1 MRTLLY
7 LIFTILFQSN
17 TTYVVAQQSHGFSSS
32 KISFSQI
39 EDTVIQH
46 ELATF
51 TTTGKYMLQNSLSM
65 PQLTEIPIGNCSESG
80 VSFYKYWGKGS
91 SEIHLHFKLNSQNK
105 ILDSIFLV
113 IKSHLW
119 VRIPEHTLTGIDNLY
134 PCPAITD
141 NKHKKI
147 YSPHYKAFE
156 SKDKLRCYIYLQGG
170 SDSNRYEA
178 TWVISGSRYA
188 AFVADYIPL
197 N

>member
-1 MRTLLY
+1 MRALPY
-7 LIFTILFQSN
+7 LIFIILFHSI
-17 TTYVVAQQSHGFSSS
+17 TTYVVAQQSHGFTNS

-39 EDTVIQH
+39 GDTVIQH
-46 ELATF
+46 EVATF
-51 TTTGKYMLQNSLSM
+51 TTAGKYLLHNSLCNT
-65 PQLTEIPIGNCSESG
+65 QLTEIPISNCTE
-80 VSFYKYWGKGS
+80 
-91 SEIHLHFKLNSQNK
+91 SEIHFFKKSTSVSLHFKPNSQNK

-119 VRIPEHTLTGIDNLY
+119 VRIPKHTLTGINHLY
-134 PCPAITD
+134 PCPAILE

-156 SKDKLRCYIYLQGG
+156 SKDKLRYYIYLQGG

-188 AFVADYIPL
+188 ALVADYIPL

>member
-1 MRTLLY
+1 MRALLY
-7 LIFTILFQSN
+7 LIFTILIYSN
-17 TTYVVAQQSHGFSSS
+17 ITLVVAQQSHGFTSS
-32 KISFSQI
+32 KLSFYQI
-39 EDTVIQH
+39 EDTVIKH

-51 TTTGKYMLQNSLSM
+51 TTTGAYIFHNSLSST
-65 PQLTEIPIGNCSESG
+65 QLTEIPISNCSETG

-119 VRIPEHTLTGIDNLY
+119 VRIPVHTLTGIDHMY
-134 PCPAITD
+134 PCPAIPH

-156 SKDKLRCYIYLQGG
+156 SKDKLRYYIYLQGG